1 MKFGEY
7 WGMQGIEITLWW
19 EENGHTTLLL
29 LPQKGSLFLFPEPGL
44 AGGVSDPHNAEEV
57 RPLISEA
64 EP

>member
-7 WGMQGIEITLWW
+7 WGMQGTEITLWW

-29 LPQKGSLFLFPEPGL
+29 LPQKGSLFLFLEPGL
-44 AGGVSDPHNAEEV
+44 ASGISDPHNAEEA